1 MTPQERQEDKRK
13 WRDSWGRWEKKV
25 EKQDTN
31 SIFISLRSW
40 HLFHHFKV
48 YPWRQL
54 NQWQILFS
62 WPPMS
67 LQAVNEDKKL
77 IDTCPW
83 MKIYDKSRH
92 CIKKQ
97 RYYGQICSSQSYGF
111 PSSHVL
117 GLQQEGYTKIEC
129 QCIAALQLWAWR
141 RLLGVPWTARRSI
154 QSILKEINLTNHGRT
169 DADREEPA
177 LWTPE
182 AKSWNT
188 WKDHDSGKDWGQVEK
203 GTTEDKMSA
212 DHHWPNGQE
221 FEQILGDL
229 KEWMAWCATV
239 YGPQGVR
246 KKLSN

>member
-1 MTPQERQEDKRK
+1 MIEFNREQWTVSKLGKEYIKAIYSHPVYLMSVQTTSWKITCWMNLKLETKFLWAISITLVIQMTPQERQEDKRK

-31 SIFISLRSW
+31 SIFKSLRSW

-111 PSSHVL
+111 PNSHIL

-129 QCIAALQLWAWR
+129 QCIAALQL
-141 RLLGVPWTARRSI
+141 
-154 QSILKEINLTNHGRT
+154 
-169 DADREEPA
+169 
-177 LWTPE
+177 
-182 AKSWNT
+182 
-188 WKDHDSGKDWGQVEK
+188 
-203 GTTEDKMSA
+203 
-212 DHHWPNGQE
+212 
-221 FEQILGDL
+221 
-229 KEWMAWCATV
+229 
-239 YGPQGVR
+239 
-246 KKLSN
+246 